1 MAKSYAN
8 RIDTTE
14 QSDGDTEEKLQPES
28 ALDRVL
34 AFGWLNWESIL
45 WIAIIVLAI
54 ASRLA
59 SLDLKAIHHDE
70 SIHAKWS
77 YDMFKGTFIYRYDPT
92 WHGPLLYYLV
102 SASFMLFGGDNETTA
117 RLMPALFGVAT
128 VAICWFLRPLL
139 GRFGALF
146 AGTLVLISPTILYFN
161 RSLRHDSFALFGEL
175 LFAIGV
181 FRFLQSRK
189 WLWMAWAGLGLA
201 ITYASHEMVFL
212 NTVILVTWLGLA
224 FVVELVTLPKVVKN
238 RIAKRI
244 TERLQEIKNKP
255 FPEQSKR
262 AIITD
267 GELDEPEIP
276 PQELAVSEEVHIL
289 EPLTAE
295 PSVEQEIPAHATRSW
310 WKALL
315 IYTKA
320 GWFGFSYTF
329 AGTLLL
335 ATLVSLRFALMSKN
349 PILPNNGIPKGNLLL
364 IGPEVDKWLA
374 YVFNGAL
381 LGIALGLVAGW
392 LVSLA
397 DVAEDDKFAGSA
409 ALRGAIRIFRHPKAI
424 AAFFI
429 AFALLYIPLFGNFFT
444 YIPGLADGIYR
455 GVEYWASVHNSRRLD
470 QPWFYYPL
478 LMMLYETLPFLLSL
492 VALVIIPVAWFR
504 RAMSKGQ
511 PIFSVKG
518 LFAGY
523 TLWWSA
529 LAMVLYSIAG
539 EKVPWLNMQVTLPAI
554 LAASVL
560 VQRTAQRVD
569 WRSVVKPSQGLLF
582 GALFILMF
590 AGVAV
595 IIGQLIG
602 IGELGITIVPP
613 DGTTIESA
621 RLYRTLETILVLI
634 VLTLLFYFSLKLWRS
649 GRVTGK
655 TMRAVILTLVVLT
668 LGGYGLKS
676 SIGATYDH
684 PDIAVEPLVQVQTA
698 PDVVL
703 FTKRLE
709 KLARDARDQFR
720 ITPPTPG
727 TTTQAPDPA
736 GIKGLPIL
744 VSNEVSWPLVWY
756 LRSYNNVGYF
766 TPNDDA
772 TQPDVV
778 ALPLKDSRGNPYAVI
793 AIQLSEDQPKL
804 QAALKGQYTRYQIR
818 FRWWFPEDDNGYG
831 SIGKAPLESTTPE
844 LDKKKIQNTDW
855 GKLWNT
861 FTKQPSVGQM
871 WRYIMYREL
880 ATTPG
885 QVNMVYYIRNELEP
899 DLPLVSSTTP
909 ATASPQP
916 TETATSGVFDMTAS
930 KQAGTN
936 NGQYRLPRTL
946 TVAPNGDFLVLDS
959 GNGRVQ
965 RFSADGKFLSKFGK
979 AGAGDGQ
986 FTLIQLSTGAPTTNG
1001 QNDGGPGGI
1010 AVDEDGNIY
1019 VADTWGYRIEKF
1031 DANGNFLL
1039 KWGEGLDSRNDPAQ
1053 ALRNPKGFYGPRGLF
1068 YDRNR
1073 KELYVADTGNRRIV
1087 VFDKNG
1093 IPLRQFGTSGTEP
1106 GQFNEPTSVAVSD
1119 DGKVYV
1125 TDLRNK
1131 RVQVLDLDGKYL
1143 SEITIPYWH
1152 EQPLSEPYITLDKV
1166 GNAYIS
1172 DSANATIYRIG
1183 KDDHEIA
1190 IINDSALLNPVGLAI
1205 GKDGNLYIADAKR
1218 HSIIKLL
1225 L

>member
-1 MAKSYAN
+1 
-8 RIDTTE
+8 
-14 QSDGDTEEKLQPES
+14 
-28 ALDRVL
+28 
-34 AFGWLNWESIL
+34 L

-54 ASRLA
+54 ASRFA

-102 SASFMLFGGDNETTA
+102 SASFMLFGGDNEITA
-117 RLMPALFGVAT
+117 RLMPALFGIAT
-128 VAICWFLRPLL
+128 VSICWFLRPLL

-212 NTVILVTWLGLA
+212 NTVILVSWLGLA
-224 FVVELVTLPKVVKN
+224 FVVELVTLPKGVKN

-244 TERLQEIKNKP
+244 TERLQEIKKK
-255 FPEQSKR
+255 PEQAPEQAKR
-262 AIITD
+262 SLITD

-276 PQELAVSEEVHIL
+276 PQEIAVSEEAPTL
-289 EPLTAE
+289 EPQNVNLLA
-295 PSVEQEIPAHATRSW
+295 EQEISAPIPRSW
-310 WKALL
+310 WQAVL
-315 IYTKA
+315 IYTPA
-320 GWFGFSYTF
+320 GWFGFSYTL

-335 ATLVSLRFALMSKN
+335 ATLVSLRFALTPKN
-349 PILPNNGIPKGNLLL
+349 PTLPNNGIPKGNLFL

-374 YVFNGAL
+374 YVINGAL

-409 ALRGAIRIFRHPKAI
+409 ALRGAIRIFRQPKAI

-429 AFALLYIPLFGNFFT
+429 AFALIYIPLFGNFFT
-444 YIPGLADGIYR
+444 YIPGLADGIFR

-470 QPWFYYPL
+470 QPWFYYPM

-492 VALVIIPVAWFR
+492 AALVIIPIAWFR
-504 RAMSKGQ
+504 RSISKGQ
-511 PIFSVKG
+511 LIFSAKG

-523 TLWWSA
+523 TLWWSV
-529 LAMVLYSIAG
+529 LAMVMYSIAG
-539 EKVPWLNMQVTLPAI
+539 EKVPWLNMQVALPAI
-554 LAASVL
+554 LAAGVL
-560 VQRTAQRVD
+560 MQRTAQRVD

-602 IGELGITIVPP
+602 IGELGITVAPP
-613 DGTTIESA
+613 AGTTIESS

-634 VLTLLFYFSLKLWRS
+634 VLVLLFYFALKLWRS
-649 GRVTGK
+649 GRIAGK
-655 TMRAVILTLVVLT
+655 TMRAVILTIVVLA

-676 SIGATYDH
+676 SIAANYEH
-684 PDIAVEPLVQVQTA
+684 PDSAVEPLVQVQTA

-709 KLARDARDQFR
+709 RLARDARDQFR
-720 ITPPTPG
+720 TTPPTPG

-744 VSNEVSWPLVWY
+744 VSNEVAWPLVWY
-756 LRSYNNVGYF
+756 LRSYTDVGYF
-766 TPNDDA
+766 TPNDDI
-772 TQPDVV
+772 TQTDVE

-793 AIQLSEDQPKL
+793 AIQLSEDQAKL

-818 FRWWFPEDDNGYG
+818 FRWWFPEDANGYG
-831 SIGKAPLESTTPE
+831 SIGIVPPESTTPE

-855 GKLWNT
+855 GKLWDT
-861 FTKQPSVGQM
+861 FTKQPSADQM

-885 QVNMVYYIRNELEP
+885 QVDMVYYIRNELEP
-899 DLPLVSSTTP
+899 DLPLVSSTPP

-916 TETATSGVFDMTAS
+916 TETATSGVFDMTTS

-936 NGQYRLPRTL
+936 DGQYRLPRTL

-979 AGAGDGQ
+979 AGSDDGQ
-986 FTLIQLSTGAPTTNG
+986 FTLIQLSTGTPATSNE
-1001 QNDGGPGGI
+1001 QNDGGPSGI

-1039 KWGEGLDSRNDPAQ
+1039 KWGEGMNSRNDPAQ
-1053 ALRNPKGFYGPRGLF
+1053 ALQNPKGFYGPRGLF

-1093 IPLRQFGTSGTEP
+1093 VPLRQFGTSGSAP
-1106 GQFNEPTSVAVSD
+1106 GQFDEPTSVAVSD

-1125 TDLRNK
+1125 TDLHNK
-1131 RVQVLDLDGKYL
+1131 RVQVLDSYGKYL

-1152 EQPLSEPYITLDKV
+1152 EQPLSEPYITLDKA

-1172 DSANATIYRIG
+1172 DAANATIYRIG
-1183 KDDHEIA
+1183 KDDQEIG
-1190 IINDSALLNPVGLAI
+1190 IINNSALINPVGLVI
-1205 GKDGNLYIADAKR
+1205 GNDGNLYIADAKR